1 MFFISSILT
10 SMLHKF
16 EILIIIY
23 RHYIIQIQYRRQ
35 NFSII
40 SSIIFRKF
48 QDFFAIF
55 FSLLLLIDQMKV
67 SSLEVGISKM

>member
-40 SSIIFRKF
+40 SSIIF
-48 QDFFAIF
+48 QDFFFAIF